1 MGNCHKQMLVSN
13 EITGDINADCGE
25 DLTLWATDLRSAFGS
40 VTVTHAANS
49 GCGTM
54 KVFIN
59 KKRVFSLER
68 GQTEAVTVDDLR
80 KLSIECTGTN
90 SGVYRGEFT
99 IDLHYLQP
107 ASENEKH
114 RRRENDEDV
123 APVSMNRICRY

>member
-1 MGNCHKQMLVSN
+1 MKLAGTLIQIVAKILS
-13 EITGDINADCGE
+13 
-25 DLTLWATDLRSAFGS
+25 LWATDLRSAFGS

-80 KLSIECTGTN
+80 KLSIDIVLVLD
-90 SGVYRGEFT
+90 SGVYKGE
-99 IDLHYLQP
+99 Y
-107 ASENEKH
+107 
-114 RRRENDEDV
+114 
-123 APVSMNRICRY
+123 YY

>member
-1 MGNCHKQMLVSN
+1 MLVSD

-80 KLSIECTGTN
+80 KLSI
-90 SGVYRGEFT
+90 
-99 IDLHYLQP
+99 
-107 ASENEKH
+107 
-114 RRRENDEDV
+114 
-123 APVSMNRICRY
+123 